1 MKGIIVY
8 KSNYGSTEQYA
19 RWIEEETKFPCLE
32 AKRVKKADLEATDT
46 VIVGCPIYAANPL
59 LAKWL
64 NKNWPLLR
72 DKKILFY
79 TTSGA
84 PGDDPNL
91 IKGYEKALGEEIR
104 SKISYFPLGGR
115 MRFED
120 LKPFMKFMMNMVK
133 KMTKDPVEREEITAD
148 FDRMDR
154 KGLKPLLAALN

>member
-19 RWIEEETKFPCLE
+19 RWIEEETSFPCLE
-32 AKRVKKADLEATDT
+32 AKRVRKADLEKADT

-64 NKNWPLLR
+64 NKNWHLLR
-72 DKKILFY
+72 EKKVLFY

-91 IKGYEKALGEEIR
+91 IKGYEKALSEEIR
-104 SKISYFPLGGR
+104 RVISYFPLGGR
-115 MRFED
+115 MIFDD

-133 KMTKDPVEREEITAD
+133 RMTKDPAEREKITAD
-148 FDRMDR
+148 IDRMDR
-154 KGLKPLLAALN
+154 EGLKPLLAALG